1 MMTCLLLVSTVGAT
15 PPALPDARV
24 LRPVG
29 SSPAPVQH
37 RSHRHDLG
45 LATSFTNDGHV
56 WHSLQP
62 WYRHFGQGF
71 EVFAEGQFASGAQP
85 VVGVGARAY
94 VVDGHRGRAGL
105 GVRAGYTYAQ
115 VELPLAALLAGPVWI
130 YTSPSVGSSE
140 WPVIVPVGLVVAG
153 GGLLVSAEG
162 GMMYSTTEGMLLG
175 VGAVAAGLSF

>member
-153 GGLLVSAEG
+153 GPA
-162 GMMYSTTEGMLLG
+162 
-175 VGAVAAGLSF
+175 